1 MKLYVKNMVCPRCI
15 ESVRRVL
22 EESGLDVGQVVLG
35 EAEVAGVLDD
45 GMKRAVAARL
55 EAAGFEL
62 LEDRRS
68 RLIEAVRNGIVELV
82 YSHDVI
88 PDVNLSEYLAGR
100 LHMDYRY
107 LSTLFS
113 ETQGRTIERYF
124 IALRIERIKEL
135 LVYDELT
142 LSEIA
147 YRMGYSSVAH
157 LSMQFKRETGL
168 APSCY
173 KRSGGRMRR
182 PLDEI

>member
-1 MKLYVKNMVCPRCI
+1 MTLHIKNMVCPRCI
-15 ESVRRVL
+15 EAVRRVL
-22 EESGLDVGQVVLG
+22 GESGLEVGSVVLG
-35 EAEVAGVLDD
+35 EAEVSGPLDD
-45 GMKRAVAARL
+45 GVKRTVAARL
-55 EAAGFEL
+55 GAAGFEL

-68 RLIEAVRNGIVELV
+68 RIMEAVKNSIVELV
-82 YSHDVI
+82 CSHEVM

-100 LHMDYRY
+100 LHMDYKY

-113 ETQGRTIERYF
+113 ETQGHTVERYF
-124 IALRIERIKEL
+124 IAMKIERIKEL

-168 APSCY
+168 APSHY